1 MKVKALLFV
10 FSLTF
15 MSTFSQKKWTLKECV
30 NQALEKNLTIQQNKL
45 SLELAKKEVEIA
57 KGNFLPNLN
66 ASSGGNLNFG
76 SGFDYVTQNRV
87 ATSIFG
93 GSLGLNAGYTVFN
106 GFRNTNTFKQAQ
118 LGVAS
123 SLLDLQKI
131 ENDIS
136 LSVVNGYLN
145 ILFAKENLNAFEV
158 QYNISKKQLE
168 AVAARFQS
176 GIIAKGD
183 LLNTKSTVATNL
195 QSVIAQEN
203 ALNIALLNLAQLLQV
218 PSEGFDIASI
228 LVGLPSS
235 QLLYENSSSV
245 YQKSLNR
252 MPEITRAKLAIEN
265 AALNIKISESYFL
278 PSVIASAGL
287 TTNYGYNLKS
297 GPDIAFFNQL
307 DDNLGYGVGFN
318 LNIPIFNRF
327 QTKNNVEKS
336 KIAKEISETRLASEK
351 VRLKQTIEQ
360 AFLDVK
366 SALKT
371 YQAATISLE
380 SQNEAF
386 KNAQERYNYGSMTL
400 FDFDL
405 VRTRLVTAQAT
416 LIRSKYD
423 YVFKT
428 KVLQFYAGELVLN

>member
-1 MKVKALLFV
+1 
-10 FSLTF
+10 

-45 SLELAKKEVEIA
+45 SLELAKKDVEIA

-145 ILFAKENLNAFEV
+145 ILFAKENLKAFEV

-183 LLNTKSTVATNL
+183 LLNTKSTVVTNL

-228 LVGLPSS
+228 LVGVPSS

-278 PSVIASAGL
+278 PSVVASAGL

>member
-1 MKVKALLFV
+1 
-10 FSLTF
+10 

-66 ASSGGNLNFG
+66 AISGGNLNFG

-93 GSLGLNAGYTVFN
+93 GSLGFNAGYTVFN

-228 LVGLPSS
+228 FVGVPSS

-278 PSVIASAGL
+278 PSIVASAGL

>member
-228 LVGLPSS
+228 LVGVPSS

>member
-1 MKVKALLFV
+1 M
-10 FSLTF
+10 
-15 MSTFSQKKWTLKECV
+15 
-30 NQALEKNLTIQQNKL
+30 
-45 SLELAKKEVEIA
+45 
-57 KGNFLPNLN
+57 
-66 ASSGGNLNFG
+66 
-76 SGFDYVTQNRV
+76 
-87 ATSIFG
+87 
-93 GSLGLNAGYTVFN
+93 
-106 GFRNTNTFKQAQ
+106 
-118 LGVAS
+118 
-123 SLLDLQKI
+123 
-131 ENDIS
+131 
-136 LSVVNGYLN
+136 
-145 ILFAKENLNAFEV
+145 
-158 QYNISKKQLE
+158 
-168 AVAARFQS
+168 
-176 GIIAKGD
+176 
-183 LLNTKSTVATNL
+183 
-195 QSVIAQEN
+195 
-203 ALNIALLNLAQLLQV
+203 NIALLNLAQLLQV

-228 LVGLPSS
+228 LVGVPSS

-252 MPEITRAKLAIEN
+252 MPEITSAKLAIEN

-278 PSVIASAGL
+278 PSIVASAGL

-307 DDNLGYGVGFN
+307 DDNLGYGVGLN
-318 LNIPIFNRF
+318 INIPIFNRF

>member
-1 MKVKALLFV
+1 
-10 FSLTF
+10 

-252 MPEITRAKLAIEN
+252 MPEITSAKLAIEN

>member
-1 MKVKALLFV
+1 
-10 FSLTF
+10 

-45 SLELAKKEVEIA
+45 SLELAKKDVEIA

-66 ASSGGNLNFG
+66 ASSGGNLNFV

-228 LVGLPSS
+228 LVGVPSS

-278 PSVIASAGL
+278 PSVVASAGL

>member
-1 MKVKALLFV
+1 LKVKALLFV

-228 LVGLPSS
+228 LVGVPSS

>member
-1 MKVKALLFV
+1 
-10 FSLTF
+10 
-15 MSTFSQKKWTLKECV
+15 
-30 NQALEKNLTIQQNKL
+30 
-45 SLELAKKEVEIA
+45 
-57 KGNFLPNLN
+57 
-66 ASSGGNLNFG
+66 
-76 SGFDYVTQNRV
+76 
-87 ATSIFG
+87 
-93 GSLGLNAGYTVFN
+93 
-106 GFRNTNTFKQAQ
+106 
-118 LGVAS
+118 
-123 SLLDLQKI
+123 
-131 ENDIS
+131 
-136 LSVVNGYLN
+136 
-145 ILFAKENLNAFEV
+145 
-158 QYNISKKQLE
+158 
-168 AVAARFQS
+168 
-176 GIIAKGD
+176 
-183 LLNTKSTVATNL
+183 
-195 QSVIAQEN
+195 
-203 ALNIALLNLAQLLQV
+203 
-218 PSEGFDIASI
+218 
-228 LVGLPSS
+228 
-235 QLLYENSSSV
+235 
-245 YQKSLNR
+245 
-252 MPEITRAKLAIEN
+252 MPEITSAKLAIEN

-278 PSVIASAGL
+278 PSVVASAGL

>member
-228 LVGLPSS
+228 LVG
-235 QLLYENSSSV
+235 
-245 YQKSLNR
+245 
-252 MPEITRAKLAIEN
+252 
-265 AALNIKISESYFL
+265 
-278 PSVIASAGL
+278 
-287 TTNYGYNLKS
+287 
-297 GPDIAFFNQL
+297 IAFF
-307 DDNLGYGVGFN
+307 
-318 LNIPIFNRF
+318 
-327 QTKNNVEKS
+327 T
-336 KIAKEISETRLASEK
+336 
-351 VRLKQTIEQ
+351 TI
-360 AFLDVK
+360 V
-366 SALKT
+366 
-371 YQAATISLE
+371 
-380 SQNEAF
+380 
-386 KNAQERYNYGSMTL
+386 
-400 FDFDL
+400 
-405 VRTRLVTAQAT
+405 
-416 LIRSKYD
+416 
-423 YVFKT
+423 
-428 KVLQFYAGELVLN
+428 

>member
-1 MKVKALLFV
+1 
-10 FSLTF
+10 

-45 SLELAKKEVEIA
+45 SLELAKKDVEIA

-136 LSVVNGYLN
+136 LFVVNGYLN

-218 PSEGFDIASI
+218 PSESFDIA
-228 LVGLPSS
+228 LLDVGVPSS
-235 QLLYENSSSV
+235 DLLYDNSSLVYYKSV
-245 YQKSLNR
+245 GR
-252 MPEITRAKLAIEN
+252 MPEILRAKLAIEN
-265 AALNIKISESYFL
+265 ADLNIKISKSYFL
-278 PSVIASAGL
+278 PSISASAGL
-287 TTNYGYNLKS
+287 STNYGYNLKS
-297 GPDIAFFNQL
+297 GPDTPFFNQL
-307 DDNLGYGVGFN
+307 DDNLGYGVGLN
-318 LNIPIFNRF
+318 INIPIFNRF

-336 KIAKEISETRLASEK
+336 KIAKEISETRLAIEK
-351 VRLKQTIEQ
+351 VQLKQTIEQ

-366 SALKT
+366 AALKT

>member
-1 MKVKALLFV
+1 MF
-10 FSLTF
+10 FLTL

-45 SLELAKKEVEIA
+45 SLELAKKDVEIA

-252 MPEITRAKLAIEN
+252 MPEITSAKLAIEN

-278 PSVIASAGL
+278 PSVVASAGL

>member
-1 MKVKALLFV
+1 
-10 FSLTF
+10 

-228 LVGLPSS
+228 LVGVPSS

>member
-228 LVGLPSS
+228 LVGVPSS

-252 MPEITRAKLAIEN
+252 MPEITSAKLAIEN

-278 PSVIASAGL
+278 PSVVASAGL

>member
-1 MKVKALLFV
+1 
-10 FSLTF
+10 

-45 SLELAKKEVEIA
+45 SLELAKKDVEIA

-106 GFRNTNTFKQAQ
+106 GFRNTNTFKHAQ

-228 LVGLPSS
+228 LVGVPSS

-278 PSVIASAGL
+278 PSVLASAGL

>member
-252 MPEITRAKLAIEN
+252 MPEITSAKLAIEN

>member
-1 MKVKALLFV
+1 
-10 FSLTF
+10 

-45 SLELAKKEVEIA
+45 SLELAKKDVEIA

-195 QSVIAQEN
+195 QSVITQEN

-228 LVGLPSS
+228 LVGVPSS

-252 MPEITRAKLAIEN
+252 MPEITSAKLAIEN

-278 PSVIASAGL
+278 PSIVASAGL

>member
-1 MKVKALLFV
+1 
-10 FSLTF
+10 

-45 SLELAKKEVEIA
+45 SLELAKKDVEIA

-228 LVGLPSS
+228 LVGVPSS

-252 MPEITRAKLAIEN
+252 MPEITSAKLAIEN

-278 PSVIASAGL
+278 PSVVASAGL

>member
-1 MKVKALLFV
+1 MKVKVLLSV
-10 FSLTF
+10 FFLTL

-45 SLELAKKEVEIA
+45 SLELAKKDVEIA

-252 MPEITRAKLAIEN
+252 MPEITSAKLAIEN

-278 PSVIASAGL
+278 PSVVASAGL

>member
-1 MKVKALLFV
+1 
-10 FSLTF
+10 

-45 SLELAKKEVEIA
+45 SLELAKKDVEIA

-228 LVGLPSS
+228 LVGVPSS

-278 PSVIASAGL
+278 PSVVASAGL

-423 YVFKT
+423 YVFKNMIWYT
-428 KVLQFYAGELVLN
+428 INLFF

>member
-1 MKVKALLFV
+1 LKVKALLFV

>member
-1 MKVKALLFV
+1 
-10 FSLTF
+10 

-228 LVGLPSS
+228 FVGVPSS

-278 PSVIASAGL
+278 PSIVASAGL